1 MGETISSVVVIDRN
15 AERARILVE
24 GLHEAGISSVV
35 RIEPAG
41 DVFSRIAAADPDV
54 ILIDLE
60 NPHRDAVEQMLRV
73 CERVRRP
80 VVMFADESETE
91 LLHRA
96 VSCGVS
102 AYIVDGL
109 KKSRLRPIMELAV
122 ARFNRHA
129 AMERRVAELQQQ
141 LEDRKIVEKAKGL
154 LMRAREISEQEAHAL
169 LRRMAMNEKKKLA
182 EIARLVIA
190 ASRLGL

>member
-1 MGETISSVVVIDRN
+1 
-15 AERARILVE
+15 
-24 GLHEAGISSVV
+24 
-35 RIEPAG
+35 
-41 DVFSRIAAADPDV
+41 
-54 ILIDLE
+54 
-60 NPHRDAVEQMLRV
+60 
-73 CERVRRP
+73 
-80 VVMFADESETE
+80 

-109 KKSRLRPIMELAV
+109 KKSRLRPIIELAV

-141 LEDRKIVEKAKGL
+141 LEDRKIMEKAKGL
-154 LMRAREISEQEAHAL
+154 LMSAREISEQEAHAL